1 MKRPIIASTL
11 LLTVGLFHVQPL
23 FSQATGSYAK
33 DLSTVYR
40 AYQQLLAVR
49 EACQTGAA
57 GQRDSVERAYEG
69 WKKKHRAFV
78 EELDDRL
85 TAMIRGASSSP
96 QEYSRNVGRYEG
108 QLLQQR
114 NEYRDRFLQQEKSEV
129 ERLCREFPGFLN
141 GKDSDLEQ
149 VYAEQM
155 DSVRKLRP

>member
-1 MKRPIIASTL
+1 MMRPIFTSTVFVL
-11 LLTVGLFHVQPL
+11 IGFCFVAPAR
-23 FSQATGSYAK
+23 SQATGSYAR

-49 EACQTGAA
+49 EACQTGVP
-57 GQRDSVERAYEG
+57 GQREAIDHAYED
-69 WKKKHRAFV
+69 WRKRHRVFV

-114 NEYRDRFLQQEKSEV
+114 NEYRDRFLQQEKPEV
-129 ERLCREFPGFLN
+129 ERLCREFPEFLR
-141 GKDSDLEQ
+141 GRDSNFEQ
-149 VYAEQM
+149 VYSAEM